1 MNVMANNNDNNDNEV
16 VHEELQDNFKQE
28 PLTEDEVASNIKS
41 EDATNDL
48 HADKTGYN
56 KSLDGI
62 QTIEENGLI
71 HYKGSLGDFTYHLK
85 EYQIVQVVVEPDE
98 YGNAGGSMPVLKYIG
113 SETDGKKIK
122 IPEGATNLT
131 LTFADTN
138 ITSVPKIPSSVEST
152 SYMFSNC
159 ARLTNA
165 DISIPPKVR
174 STAAM
179 FAGCDL
185 LTRGPREIPGTV
197 EDMSAMYAGCENLQN
212 MPKLN
217 FGIQCMDSSFANC
230 ISLTQ
235 KPKIPRSVVV
245 SDYVTTGCIGID
257 GAESN
262 RLFHKQTKEMDRLNK
277 KLESN
282 HSFVGHIGNTL
293 GTILQVGV
301 LTYAGHDV
309 IEAALVVH
317 TLHKLGQLEK
327 GLTGVWGAIAQTTDH
342 AHPFIQSLY
351 QASVTEHRKANER
364 ATFDIKAMKESY
376 RANLTASGNELNA
389 RMFKAGR
396 EAAKNDRF
404 VAVAKSENRYAST
417 EVFRSSFSN
426 GFDQLEQNILKMQK
440 MGCFDHEHKSDIT
453 NAILEMVSAGASY
466 YQGGKSVSLE
476 NRERQSQNE
485 MGVGVVNNTMM
496 NLAVNKMIDLQT
508 KYNILSEHHIKEIQD
523 VMASTSYGQ
532 DIAFQTNFEQLHQLV
547 NTRSQSHIERF
558 MHYGHIDSN
567 PQTEVHQN
575 PNAETLKKEHR
586 NIENSNQDTAMPVAV
601 TDIASPFILHHH
613 TLHQSYQAGAMF
625 SFSPECLER
634 TDKNTIDNLRYH
646 RVGVNVNM
654 IQDTCEALCHG
665 ANKGKMANEM
675 MAKLDHHLAFTMGAN
690 AVHCTDA
697 KVEAIHKQN
706 LMVIENASTQSLS
719 QGFVRLQKEHQLFT
733 KDQLE
738 MIIEKLKMT
747 SYGNSLRF
755 QQDANGLMKFASIL
769 DKQNQPTDDFL
780 SRPNHDARLSSE
792 YLHQPSLFDQ
802 DKGKQSLS
810 PDEVNDYQANRE

>member
-1 MNVMANNNDNNDNEV
+1 M
-16 VHEELQDNFKQE
+16 K
-28 PLTEDEVASNIKS
+28 
-41 EDATNDL
+41 EDANHSSDKFTNE
-48 HADKTGYN
+48 GYQ
-56 KSLDGI
+56 KVFDGV
-62 QTIEENGLI
+62 QTIEDDGLV
-71 HYKGSLGDFTYHLK
+71 HYKGSLGDFTYHPK
-85 EYQIVQVVVEPDE
+85 EYQIAKVVVEPDE
-98 YGNAGGSMPVLKYIG
+98 YGNVGGSMPVLKYIG

-122 IPEGATNLT
+122 IPEGAINLT

-138 ITSVPKIPSSVEST
+138 ITSAPKIPSSVEST
-152 SYMFSNC
+152 SYMCSNC

-165 DISIPPKVR
+165 DISIPSKVR

-197 EDMSAMYAGCENLQN
+197 EDMSAMYAVCENLQN

-257 GAESN
+257 GAEAN

-342 AHPFIQSLY
+342 THPFIQSLY
-351 QASVTEHRKANER
+351 QASVTEHRNANER

-440 MGCFDHEHKSDIT
+440 MGCFDHEHKSDVA
-453 NAILEMVSAGASY
+453 NAILEMVSAQASY

-476 NRERQSQNE
+476 NRERQIQNE
-485 MGVGVVNNTMM
+485 MGIGVVNNTMM
-496 NLAVNKMIDLQT
+496 NLAVTKMMDLQT

-558 MHYGHIDSN
+558 MHYGHVDTDV
-567 PQTEVHQN
+567 QAEVYPN
-575 PNAETLKKEHR
+575 TNAETLKKSNQSNKEHR
-586 NIENSNQDTAMPVAV
+586 NNENVKKDTVIPVV
-601 TDIASPFILHHH
+601 ITDMASPFILYHH
-613 TLHQSYQAGAMF
+613 TLNQSYQAGAMM
-625 SFSPECLER
+625 SFSPECLEM

-654 IQDTCEALCHG
+654 IQDTCEALGHG
-665 ANKGKMANEM
+665 ANKEKMANEM

-690 AVHCTDA
+690 AVHYTDA

-706 LMVIENASTQSLS
+706 LTVIENSSTQSLS

-738 MIIEKLKMT
+738 TIIEKLKMT

-755 QQDANGLMKFASIL
+755 QQDVNGLMKFASIL
-769 DKQNQPTDDFL
+769 DKQNQPTMDV
-780 SRPNHDARLSSE
+780 SKQRNHDVRLSSE
-792 YLHQPSLFDQ
+792 YPHQPSSFVQ
-802 DKGKQSLS
+802 DNGKQSLS
-810 PDEVNDYQANRE
+810 SDEMNDYQANRE